1 MGLVEMDRG
10 PVSRIVLGCWVV
22 IACCCLAFSAQAL
35 QAENVTVTEGGRA
48 EINCKLQSYDG
59 SIVVIQNPYRQTL
72 FFNGTRALKD
82 ERFQMVQFTPRLV
95 KIVLSDVRVE
105 DEGGYFCQLYTD
117 ATLHQVATLTVLVP
131 PAEPQVEVK
140 EQVVEGGVMELTCIA
155 PRSKPPATLRWYRDR
170 REIPGVTSQQDNDKT
185 VSVSNTIRL
194 AVSKRDN
201 GALVTCEATHPAL
214 RSQRKI
220 TQHAL
225 DVHYAPTVEI
235 QHPPGVMREGDSL
248 SLDCIISANPMPH
261 TVLWSRLNDSLPER
275 TEIQGT
281 LLSIPRLSA
290 LDNGTYVCEGRN
302 KYGRTADEYTLVVY
316 DIHPVIEFKDPG
328 AIVEAQRYLP
338 YSIIG
343 GILAVLVF
351 GVITVLIVTVWC
363 SVNQKGSYLTHEAS
377 GLDEHG
383 EVQEAFLNGSE
394 TREGKKE
401 YLL

>member
-1 MGLVEMDRG
+1 
-10 PVSRIVLGCWVV
+10 
-22 IACCCLAFSAQAL
+22 
-35 QAENVTVTEGGRA
+35 
-48 EINCKLQSYDG
+48 
-59 SIVVIQNPYRQTL
+59 
-72 FFNGTRALKD
+72 
-82 ERFQMVQFTPRLV
+82 
-95 KIVLSDVRVE
+95 LS
-105 DEGGYFCQLYTD
+105 L
-117 ATLHQVATLTVLVP
+117 
-131 PAEPQVEVK
+131 
-140 EQVVEGGVMELTCIA
+140 
-155 PRSKPPATLRWYRDR
+155 S
-170 REIPGVTSQQDNDKT
+170 GVTSQQDNDKT

-316 DIHPVIEFKDPG
+316 VILIAMLIVLPTDPG

>member
-1 MGLVEMDRG
+1 MGRGSVSRIGQAEMGRG
-10 PVSRIVLGCWVV
+10 PVSRIGLGCWVV

-95 KIVLSDVRVE
+95 KIVLSNVRVE

-194 AVSKRDN
+194 AVSKRDD

-225 DVHYAPTVEI
+225 DVHYAPTVKI

-248 SLDCIISANPMPH
+248 SLDCIISANPMPRA
-261 TVLWSRLNDSLPER
+261 VLWSRLNSSLPER
-275 TEIQGT
+275 TETQGT
-281 LLSIPRLSA
+281 LLTIPRLSA
-290 LDNGTYVCEGRN
+290 LDNGTYVCEGHN
-302 KYGRTADEYTLVVY
+302 QYGRAADEYTLVVY
-316 DIHPVIEFKDPG
+316 DPG

-338 YSIIG
+338 YSVIG

-351 GVITVLIVTVWC
+351 GVITVLTVTIWC
-363 SVNQKGSYLTHEAS
+363 SVRQKGSYLTHEAS